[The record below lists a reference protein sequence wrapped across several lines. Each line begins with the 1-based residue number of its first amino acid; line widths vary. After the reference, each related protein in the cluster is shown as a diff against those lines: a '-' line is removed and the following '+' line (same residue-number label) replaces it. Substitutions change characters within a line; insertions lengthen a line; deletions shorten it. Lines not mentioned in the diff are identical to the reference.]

1 MVPGEIELIDSDES
15 FARLEPH
22 IMRGG
27 AVAIDIE
34 TSNWWNRD
42 EERISIIQIGFRDSD
57 LIRVAICDPQAA
69 LNPERLRGL
78 LELGMQTKVMHNASY
93 DAVRIE
99 RHYGIRTSPVHDTM
113 LAARRAGEKGCSLKA
128 LAARHLGLTVDKT
141 EQRSDWSRRP
151 LTPEQ
156 LRYAAL
162 DVILTLQL
170 YELQAARGLA
180 GDYQLRTVR
189 TQTPVIRTTTGNDST
204 LEMVGDSPSGSPL
217 AVAIIQIVIRFP
229 RRYGV
234 RQLVTSISDDRSG
247 IAGWIADQSL
257 GAGTPIDSQTVT
269 REIESLLRADL
280 LRLDQNGRLEVD
292 SSASNRLANLIP
304 PGPREKLNK

>member
-204 LEMVGDSPSGSPL
+204 LEMGGHSPSGSPL
-217 AVAIIQIVIRFP
+217 AVAIIQIVNRFP

-304 PGPREKLNK
+304 PGPREKLN

>member
-189 TQTPVIRTTTGNDST
+189 TQAPVIRTTTDNDST
-204 LEMVGDSPSGSPL
+204 LEMVGHSPSVSPL

-257 GAGTPIDSQTVT
+257 SAGTPIDSQTVT
-269 REIESLLRADL
+269 REIESLLRAEL
-280 LRLDQNGRLEVD
+280 IRLDQNGRLEVD

-304 PGPREKLNK
+304 PGPREKLN